1 MKMSDV
7 FELPVTAY
15 TSKVKLNVGFS
26 VSYLNIE
33 CAHGRDCDGEN
44 HAQGAA
50 HAINNHDRLTE
61 ENKQQRESLDAF
73 RELVKAQTK
82 TIHDLNE
89 ENTALQRENADL
101 KDKTLKLTTTMYQL
115 RDYLSDIEYDLDQ
128 ADSVFTLK
136 DEIALID
143 ETLTIRNE

>member
-15 TSKVKLNVGFS
+15 TSRVKLNVGFS
-26 VSYLNIE
+26 VSCLNIE
-33 CAHGRDCDGEN
+33 CAHGRDCDGEK
-44 HAQGAA
+44 HAHSAA

-89 ENTALQRENADL
+89 ESTALQRENADL

-143 ETLTIRNE
+143 ETLTIRKE